1 MKNEHNIEQFDELLK
16 QSVEGFQ
23 MPVPNGVWESVGA
36 SIGSKAAVVSKAAF
50 IKSIIVKSVA
60 AVVLSG
66 GVIYG
71 AYTLIS
77 EEKVEKNP
85 ENQPVISVPTT
96 IDKDTFIQ
104 NEQASVQIENGSSN
118 QVNPQVVNNHIE
130 NTTPRSD
137 SGLIIKQSNPQINN
151 EIKASKAEVP
161 VVSNPVKTETGKTS
175 EATTNQGNI
184 DNNVKPPVPEQIV
197 PPNVFTPYDLDGYND
212 CYKIHVENAVNYV
225 LQIFDTNGNK
235 VFETN
240 DKNACWDG
248 RNGNTGIMCSKGF
261 YVFKLYFEVK
271 SGYKRTMRGELNLL

>member
-50 IKSIIVKSVA
+50 IKSIIIKSVA
-60 AVVLSG
+60 AVVLSS

-71 AYTLIS
+71 AYTLLS
-77 EEKVEKNP
+77 DEKVDKTP
-85 ENQPVISVPTT
+85 DKQPVISVPAIINT
-96 IDKDTFIQ
+96 DTFIQ
-104 NEQASVQIENGSSN
+104 QEQGLVQNKNVSAAQPSRDN
-118 QVNPQVVNNHIE
+118 ATANNDISIP
-130 NTTPRSD
+130 NYD
-137 SGLIIKQSNPQINN
+137 SGLVIKQSNPQIPN
-151 EIKASKAEVP
+151 EIKTHKSEVP
-161 VVSNPVKTETGKTS
+161 VVNNTAKTEKEKPS
-175 EATTNQGNI
+175 EVTPNQVNTESSTK
-184 DNNVKPPVPEQIV
+184 NSTPEQIV

-212 CYKIHVENAVNYV
+212 CYKIPVENAVNYV

-248 RNGNTGIMCSKGF
+248 RNGISGVMCSKGF

-271 SGYKRTMRGELNLL
+271 SGYKRTIRGELNLL